1 MKESQLHKIAN
12 CDRADRIGDVIF
24 VHGLMGDAR
33 GTWHPQGKKDD
44 KQSWLFWLGQDLPD
58 IGIWSI
64 DYEVEPSAWLGNAMP
79 LTDRATNILELL
91 NVNDIG
97 DRPII
102 FVTHSLGGLLVKQ
115 MFRTAS
121 DRQDKEWK
129 NIVKKT
135 RGIVFLATPHSGSN
149 ITNWVDYIGKILLRK
164 TVSFEELKGSSP
176 QLLDLN
182 LWFRERFSDLNVD
195 VGVYY
200 EKEKLSFSKLFWIIR
215 LPGIVIVGATSAD
228 PGIPGV
234 KLTAL
239 DGNHITICRPDSKD
253 RTVYLSV
260 KRLIEKWFSTQ
271 LNNASSDSKSEQ
283 VQTENMQNVLY
294 GNEGTQI
301 SNPQA
306 PILKDIKDS
315 SITFNYYDKPP
326 N

>member
-149 ITNWVDYIGKILLRK
+149 IANWVDYIGNILLRK
-164 TVSFEELKGSSP
+164 TVSFEELKGSSH

-182 LWFRERFSDLNVD
+182 IWFRERFSELNIG

-200 EKEKLSFSKLFWIIR
+200 EEEKLSFSKLFGIIR

-239 DGNHITICRPDSKD
+239 DGNHITICRPDSKV
-253 RTVYLSV
+253 RTVYLGV
-260 KRLIEKWFSTQ
+260 KKLIEKWFSTQ

-283 VQTENMQNVLY
+283 VQTENIQNVLY

>member
-24 VHGLMGDAR
+24 VHGLGGDAF

-44 KQSWLFWLGQDLPD
+44 DQSWLYWLGQDLPD
-58 IGIWSI
+58 VGIWSI
-64 DYEVEPSAWLGNAMP
+64 DYEVEPSAWKGNAMP
-79 LTDRATNILELL
+79 LTDRAANILELL
-91 NVNDIG
+91 NVNNIG
-97 DRPII
+97 KHPII

-129 NIVKKT
+129 NIVEKT
-135 RGIVFLATPHSGSN
+135 RGIVFLSTPHSGSN
-149 ITNWVDYIGKILLRK
+149 IANWVSYFGNILRK
-164 TVSFEELKGSSP
+164 TVSVEELKASSP
-176 QLLDLN
+176 QLLGLN
-182 LWFRERFSDLNVD
+182 IWFMDNFSVLNVN

-200 EKEKLSFSKLFWIIR
+200 EEEKVLLPKLF
-215 LPGIVIVGATSAD
+215 GIVRLFGILVVDYASANL
-228 PGIPGV
+228 GIPAI
-234 KLTAL
+234 KRIAL
-239 DGNHITICRPDSKD
+239 DGDHITICRPDSKD

-260 KRLIEKWFSTQ
+260 KNLIKNWFGTQ
-271 LNNASSDSKSEQ
+271 VNSSSSDSKSKQ
-283 VQTENMQNVLY
+283 VQTENIQNFLY
-294 GNEGTQI
+294 GNQGTQI

-315 SITFNYYDKPP
+315 SITLNYYSKPP